1 VTSGQ
6 SQKGG
11 QGSQQMQVAGDYIVN
26 VGVTEARAREIA
38 RETSREVVQQHTA
51 EAMDLVVERIEKL
64 DTRVVAILG
73 TQDRLSAFADPG
85 FIRTFKKAQEG
96 AAASERESDYDMLA
110 ALLAQRAERP
120 RDRPVRAGIE
130 RAIEIMDQVDDD
142 ALRGLTIVHALSKWI
157 PASPNISQGVTAM
170 ENIFA
175 DLVDGPLP
183 EGRDWIDHL
192 DILDA
197 VRVNSLT
204 QFKPFDEFYPVQF
217 PGYVAPGVL
226 KDEVPPVVGGSLELL
241 PWDVFVEE
249 HELRPGYV
257 RLKAVAEHTFRET
270 YLNSGMKDVW
280 VDDIVAQG
288 IATFGLGTTDESA
301 RVALSSRLRSEPT
314 IGSIAEWWGRLPHH
328 FTMTAVGKA
337 LATANAFRLDEPMRL
352 PRDDGTPP
360 APKVRPDPES
370 AAPDPEGQ
378 PS

>member
-1 VTSGQ
+1 
-6 SQKGG
+6 
-11 QGSQQMQVAGDYIVN
+11 MQVAGDYIVN
-26 VGVTEARAREIA
+26 VGVTEERAREIA

-64 DTRVVAILG
+64 DTRVVAVLG
-73 TQDRLSAFADPG
+73 SQDRLSAFADPG

-96 AAASERESDYDMLA
+96 AAASERESDYAMLA
-110 ALLAQRAERP
+110 ALLAQRAEKP

-142 ALRGLTIVHALSKWI
+142 ALRGLTIVHALGQWI
-157 PASPNISQGVTAM
+157 PRSTNISQGITTM

-204 QFKPFDEFYPVQF
+204 EFKPFDEYYPARF

-226 KDEVPPVVGGSLELL
+226 KEEVPPAVGGSLESL
-241 PWDVFVEE
+241 PWDPFVEE

-257 RLKAVAEHTFRET
+257 RLRAVAEHVFRET
-270 YLNSGMKDVW
+270 YVNGGMEDVW
-280 VDDIVAQG
+280 VDEIVAQG
-288 IATFGLGTTDESA
+288 IATFGLGTIDENA
-301 RVALSSRLRSEPT
+301 KIALSSRLRSEPT
-314 IGSIAEWWGRLPHH
+314 IGSIADWWGRLPHH
-328 FTMTAVGKA
+328 FNITAVGKA
-337 LATANAFRLDEPMRL
+337 LATANAFRLDETKRL
-352 PRDDGTPP
+352 PRQDDTPP
-360 APKVRPDPES
+360 PRKVGPDPEP
-370 AAPDPEGQ
+370 AAPDH
-378 PS
+378 